1 MDFPALLVVLSH
13 AGTSSRNLSLLLAPS
28 TPAKISDDR
37 RWRTVPYSDD
47 RRWRTVPYSVPV
59 QHLAFLKK
67 SKS

>member
-37 RWRTVPYSDD
+37 RWRTVPYS
-47 RRWRTVPYSVPV
+47 VPV